1 MHPSLS
7 STSGGPSWS
16 LTTPELLPGSEKVAG
31 SPQNAGTE
39 GVPSCGSE
47 HPDDVSR
54 CREDSWVWG
63 RGWSR
68 CVCTPSSAP

>member
-31 SPQNAGTE
+31 SPKRWHE
-39 GVPSCGSE
+39 GCAIP
-47 HPDDVSR
+47 
-54 CREDSWVWG
+54 WQ
-63 RGWSR
+63 
-68 CVCTPSSAP
+68 